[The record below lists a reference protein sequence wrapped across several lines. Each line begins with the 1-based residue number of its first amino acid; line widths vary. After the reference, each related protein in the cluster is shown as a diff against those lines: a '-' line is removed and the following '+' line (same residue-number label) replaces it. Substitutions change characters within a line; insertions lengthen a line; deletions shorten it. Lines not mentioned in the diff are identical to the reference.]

1 VSECRTNLRWHEL
14 RSARYEKPDCPD
26 RYDRNVKLL
35 RRVGAG
41 KRVLEL
47 GCSTGYIT
55 RRLIQQNCSVTAI
68 EKDTEAVRAA
78 TETGATVLK
87 RNLDSPDWLAGIE
100 PGFDVVL
107 MGDVLEHLV
116 NPCEVLRQARPL
128 LCGGGYAVICLP
140 NLVHWLTRLQIAL
153 GRFNYQP
160 VGTLDATHLRFFT
173 CESARCMV
181 EEAGYRL
188 LNFDPI
194 IGGRLSGHFRPAWQL
209 MARLRPGVFAYQ
221 LLLSASPAPEIT

>member
-1 VSECRTNLRWHEL
+1 MSECRTNLRWHEL

-35 RRVGAG
+35 RYVGAG
-41 KRVLEL
+41 KTVLEL

-55 RRLIQQNCSVTAI
+55 RRLIQQNCSVTAV
-68 EKDTEAVRAA
+68 EKDTDAVRAA
-78 TETGATVLK
+78 RQTGATVWN

-128 LCGGGYAVICLP
+128 LRGGGYAVICLP

-173 CESARCMV
+173 CDSGRCMI
-181 EEAGYRL
+181 EEAGYRVL
-188 LNFDPI
+188 KFDPI
-194 IGGRLSGHFRPAWQL
+194 IGGRLSGRLRPAWQL
-209 MARLRPGVFAYQ
+209 LARLRPGLFAYQ
-221 LLLSASPAPEIT
+221 LLLSAAPCS